1 MKQFGIVWKHEF
13 LNYVKTKSFI
23 GITAGFALLFVIVL
37 SLPSF
42 FDLSGLIPG
51 LPGGNM
57 ETENAEMTP

>member
-23 GITAGFALLFVIVL
+23 GITAGFALLFVIIL

-51 LPGGNM
+51 LPGGQT
-57 ETENAEMTP
+57 ETE